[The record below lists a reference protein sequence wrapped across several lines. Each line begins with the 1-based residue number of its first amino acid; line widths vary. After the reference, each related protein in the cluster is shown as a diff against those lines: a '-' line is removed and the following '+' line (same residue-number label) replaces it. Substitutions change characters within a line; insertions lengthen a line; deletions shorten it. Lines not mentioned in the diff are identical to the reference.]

1 MIIRVLTNEGN
12 IDSNL
17 KPINNNLFGH
27 DKMGEFKNVAN
38 SKMSPTEYSKMSP
51 SHNITKCRSTVNL
64 KMSPPDLWKIKLRFY
79 QFLRVI
85 IIVMKVFAIHLVHC
99 FHSLINFL

>member
-1 MIIRVLTNEGN
+1 M
-12 IDSNL
+12 
-17 KPINNNLFGH
+17 NLFSSYLVLFL
-27 DKMGEFKNVAN
+27 GEFKNVAN
-38 SKMSPTEYSKMSP
+38 SKMSP